1 MIGRGKKYRSVLY
14 KILDVVFIGTLIGAV
29 LIFFVFFFAMV
40 NNGVSQEVAWRYALG
55 STLFLVLCWFVG
67 PILMI
72 QLLVE
77 RTILKHI
84 KDMTQRLERMSSG
97 DLDTPV
103 EMKGEYEI
111 ERLSE
116 SFERMRLSL
125 RALLR
130 RMRRNES

>member
-1 MIGRGKKYRSVLY
+1 MIRRGKKYRSVLY
-14 KILDVVFIGTLIGAV
+14 KILDVVFIGTLIGAA

-40 NNGVSQEVAWRYALG
+40 NNGVAQEVAWRYALG

>member
-14 KILDVVFIGTLIGAV
+14 KILDVVFIGTLIGAA

-40 NNGVSQEVAWRYALG
+40 NNGVAQEVAWRYALG